1 MQPSLN
7 TQLVDA
13 LTAELSALRKF
24 FAVLEQERNL
34 LVENSTEELLA
45 ATEQKS
51 ALAITLNELT
61 EARRN
66 ALSKCGAELT
76 VSGIQAWLEAH
87 SADGLKIWLEI
98 RALAEQAQQFNSVNG
113 ELIQM
118 KLRLTQQTLAALSS
132 AANKANLYGPDGQTS
147 FAPGSGRSLGSV

>member
-13 LTAELSALRKF
+13 LTAELSALRTF
-24 FAVLEQERNL
+24 FAVLEHERTL
-34 LVENSTEELLA
+34 LVENSTEELLT

-61 EARRN
+61 EARRDLLGKS
-66 ALSKCGAELT
+66 AAELT
-76 VSGIQAWLEAH
+76 VSGIHSWLEAH
-87 SADGLKIWLEI
+87 SSEGLKIWQEI
-98 RALAEQAQQFNSVNG
+98 RTLAEQAQQFNGVNG